1 MNKTTVRAYA
11 NLKSTSDSPPD
22 HVAPRDVFSRDNT
35 PAPTSIEVEGNKV
48 VYGTDNRMRIGHMT
62 ERDANFV
69 TLDSSTQGMDEGL
82 GIFDMRF
89 ISDIVGRMIYG
100 ADGSGR

>member
-1 MNKTTVRAYA
+1 VRAYA
-11 NLKSTSDSPPD
+11 NLVSTSDSPPD
-22 HVAPRDVFSRDNT
+22 RVAPRGTFNRDNT

-69 TLDSSTQGMDEGL
+69 TLDSIMQGMDDGL
-82 GIFDMRF
+82 GMFDIRF
-89 ISDIVGRMIYG
+89 MSDIV
-100 ADGSGR
+100 S